1 MIFELTKLIFCCSLT
16 TLVNR
21 SRQATEIN
29 RVGNGDGDGDMRI
42 LNVNSNRHDVR
53 LCTLSQLL
61 RLLEIPT
68 VSAYTRQGGT
78 QRSTLRIVTDLV
90 RNETM
95 FKRERNLDGTRSS
108 RTCAQTSPNDCN
120 QDGGVV
126 DWGVEFC

>member
-1 MIFELTKLIFCCSLT
+1 MHLQVFARVMIFELTKLIFCCSLT
-16 TLVNR
+16 TLVSANR

-42 LNVNSNRHDVR
+42 LDVNSNRLDVG

-61 RLLEIPT
+61 RLIEISA

-78 QRSTLRIVTDLV
+78 QRSTLRIVTYLV

-95 FKRERNLDGTRSS
+95 FKRERNLDSTRSS
-108 RTCAQTSPNDCN
+108 
-120 QDGGVV
+120 
-126 DWGVEFC
+126 